1 MATSYQTSRRV
12 EFSDTDTG
20 GMMHFTAFFRFM
32 EQAEHALLRELGT
45 SVHGNDEQG
54 TVSWPRVSASCD
66 FTQAAR
72 FEDLL
77 TITLQVARLGRSSVT
92 YQCQFHR
99 DGELLASGKIVSVCC
114 RLVPG
119 QAPRSMDIPP
129 GLAEKLQQYQAS
141 DQDT

>member
-1 MATSYQTSRRV
+1 MATSYQTSQRV
-12 EFSDTDTG
+12 EFSDTDAG

-45 SVHGNDEQG
+45 SVYSNDEQG

-72 FEDLL
+72 FEALL
-77 TITLQVARLGRSSVT
+77 TITLQVGRLGRSSVT
-92 YQCQFHR
+92 YRCRFHR
-99 DGELLASGKIVSVCC
+99 DGELLASAQIISVCC

-119 QAPRSMDIPP
+119 QPPRSMNIPP
-129 GLAEKLQQYQAS
+129 GLAEKLEQYQAS